1 MGLFVG
7 RTALFAIVFVL
18 SGTPGALAQSLP
30 EASSEARDVQP
41 ESSPGDIARAETP
54 PPPPPVIQLPS
65 TTPPLDNEGR
75 ACPGCPPRRIGTS
88 LLWVT
93 AVNGMYELAN
103 LIRGQDT
110 AKITPETWWT
120 NMKRGWEWDLDDFAV
135 NQIGHPY
142 QGNNYFTTGR
152 ANGMNFWESA
162 GLTAFG
168 SGTWEYFGETNQA
181 SLNDFINTTLGGIAL
196 GEMFHR
202 TAWLVRN
209 THATGRSRMWSEIGA
224 TALDPMSGLMRYM
237 SGDAGRVVDKP
248 ADMVPS
254 SLTAVASFGTL
265 WRGSNTEAVEPNTYG
280 FFETDLLYGDVLK
293 DESQTPYDAFA
304 VRLSFGGGSAFSE
317 ARVRGRLY
325 SKQLKRTLLT
335 VAQAYQFNSN
345 PAYRFG
351 AQAFE
356 GLFIGEKRLTSNL
369 SLTAVGGGGV
379 TVLGAVDSIP
389 LTGIVPEEPP
399 PDAGQGVSTGP
410 RYYDYGPGANL
421 VANFLLR
428 RKNTQF
434 VGFGYEL
441 HHLHVLDGVRAN
453 HVLQRARLDVTWPL
467 KGALGIGG
475 STEFFSRRTYYAD
488 DAGEANYHFPQYR
501 VFLTWTIS

>member
-1 MGLFVG
+1 VAHALHLAQRMIVTWSRLIPLTAFV
-7 RTALFAIVFVL
+7 VL
-18 SGTPGALAQSLP
+18 LASAGALAQSTDSAP
-30 EASSEARDVQP
+30 SDEAP
-41 ESSPGDIARAETP
+41 AEEP
-54 PPPPPVIQLPS
+54 RPFQLP
-65 TTPPLDNEGR
+65 TTTSLQLPTTTAPSEGR
-75 ACPGCPPRRIGTS
+75 DCPGCPPRRLGSS
-88 LLWVT
+88 LIWVT
-93 AVNGMYELAN
+93 VVNGMYEMAN

-110 AKITPETWWT
+110 AKITPETWWV

-152 ANGMNFWESA
+152 SNGLNFWESA

-209 THATGRSRMWSEIGA
+209 THATGRSRMWNEIGA
-224 TALDPMSGLMRYM
+224 MALDPMSGLMRFM
-237 SGDAGRVVDKP
+237 SGDASRVVDKP
-248 ADMVPS
+248 SDMVPS
-254 SLTAVASFGTL
+254 QLSTLASFGGL
-265 WRGSNTEAVEPNTYG
+265 WRGSNTEAIEPNTYG
-280 FFETDLLYGDVLK
+280 FFETDLLYGDVL
-293 DESQTPYDAFA
+293 SGSSHTPYDAFA

-325 SKQLKRTLLT
+325 SRPAGRTLFT
-335 VAQAYQFNSN
+335 IAQAYQFNNN

-356 GLFIGEKRLTSNL
+356 GLFIGEKRLTSRL
-369 SLTAVGGGGV
+369 SMVAVGGGGA

-410 RYYDYGPGANL
+410 RYYDYGPGGNL
-421 VANFLLR
+421 TATFVLR
-428 RKNTQF
+428 RDNKLILN
-434 VGFGYEL
+434 FGWEL

-453 HVLQRARLDVTWPL
+453 HVLQRSRLDFMWPL
-467 KGALGIGG
+467 KGAFGVGG
-475 STEFFSRRTYYAD
+475 STEFFSRRTFYAG
-488 DAGEANYHFPQYR
+488 DAGETLYHFPQYR
-501 VFLTWTIS
+501 VYLTWTAS

>member
-1 MGLFVG
+1 V
-7 RTALFAIVFVL
+7 
-18 SGTPGALAQSLP
+18 
-30 EASSEARDVQP
+30 
-41 ESSPGDIARAETP
+41 
-54 PPPPPVIQLPS
+54 
-65 TTPPLDNEGR
+65 
-75 ACPGCPPRRIGTS
+75 GTS

-93 AVNGMYELAN
+93 AVNGAYELAN

-110 AKITPETWWT
+110 AKITPETWWI

-152 ANGMNFWESA
+152 ANGLNFWESA

-209 THATGRSRMWSEIGA
+209 TQATGRSRLWSEIGA
-224 TALDPMSGLMRYM
+224 MALDPMTGVMRFM
-237 SGDAGRVVDKP
+237 SGDASRVVEKP

-254 SLTAVASFGTL
+254 SLSTVASFGLL
-265 WRGSNTEAVEPNTYG
+265 WRGSNTDAVESNTYG
-280 FFETDLLYGDVLK
+280 FFETDLLYGDVVSG
-293 DESQTPYDAFA
+293 ESKTPYDAFA
-304 VRLSFGGGSAFSE
+304 VRLSFGGGAAFSE
-317 ARVRGRLY
+317 ARVRGRLF
-325 SKQLKRTLLT
+325 STEVGRSLFAI
-335 VAQAYQFNSN
+335 AQRYQFNSN

-351 AQAFE
+351 AQGFDATFV
-356 GLFIGEKRLTSNL
+356 GEKRLTSRT
-369 SLTAVGGGGV
+369 SLVALAGGGV

-389 LTGIVPEEPP
+389 LEGITPEPEPP

-421 VANFLLR
+421 SANLVLR
-428 RKNTQF
+428 RDARIFLNAMW
-434 VGFGYEL
+434 EL
-441 HHLHVLDGVRAN
+441 YHLHVLDGVRAN
-453 HVLQRARLDVTWPL
+453 HVLTRARVDFMWPL

-475 STEFFSRRTYYAD
+475 STEFYTRDTYYAN
-488 DAGEANYHFPQYR
+488 DAGEADYYFPQYR
-501 VFLTWTIS
+501 IFLTWTAR

>member
-1 MGLFVG
+1 MLVVLRGVLPLVLLTVWLDTPG
-7 RTALFAIVFVL
+7 VAYAQSTDVTTEHEPPPTALTV
-18 SGTPGALAQSLP
+18 
-30 EASSEARDVQP
+30 ER
-41 ESSPGDIARAETP
+41 ETP
-54 PPPPPVIQLPS
+54 PKTSDSQAATAPAARGPEC
-65 TTPPLDNEGR
+65 D
-75 ACPGCPPRRIGTS
+75 GCPKRRLGNAF
-88 LLWVT
+88 LWIT
-93 AVNGMYELAN
+93 LVNGMYEAAN

-110 AKITPETWWT
+110 AKITPETWWI

-152 ANGMNFWESA
+152 ANGLNFWESA
-162 GLTAFG
+162 AMTAFG

-209 THATGRSRMWSEIGA
+209 TKATGRSRMWSEIGA

-237 SGDAGRVVDKP
+237 SGDAGRVSEKP

-254 SLTAVASFGTL
+254 SLSAVASAGML
-265 WRGSNTEAVEPNTYG
+265 WRGSNTDAVEPNTYG
-280 FFETDLLYGDVLK
+280 FFETDLLYGDLTK
-293 DESQTPYDAFA
+293 GSTHTPYDAFA
-304 VRLSFGGGSAFSE
+304 VRLSFGGGTAFSE
-317 ARVRGRLY
+317 ARVRGRLF
-325 SKQLKRTLLT
+325 SAPFHGTSFSI
-335 VAQAYQFNSN
+335 AQVYQFNSN

-351 AQAFE
+351 AQEFE
-356 GLFIGEKRLTSNL
+356 ASFSGEKRLTSRL
-369 SLTAVGGGGV
+369 SMLALAGGGA

-389 LTGIVPEEPP
+389 LEGITPEPEPP

-410 RYYDYGPGANL
+410 RFYDYGPGGNL
-421 VANFLLR
+421 NAVFLLR
-428 RKNTQF
+428 RDDKSIVTAAW
-434 VGFGYEL
+434 EL

-453 HVLQRARLDVTWPL
+453 HVLQRARLDLTWPI

-475 STEFFSRRTYYAD
+475 STEFFTRRTFYD
-488 DAGEANYHFPQYR
+488 NNAGEAQYHFPQYR
-501 VFLTWTIS
+501 LYLTWTLS

>member
-1 MGLFVG
+1 MAQRMVTTWSRVLLAAFVV
-7 RTALFAIVFVL
+7 LFA
-18 SGTPGALAQSLP
+18 SAGARAQSSPEYASPEDTSVSTRSGETPVEEPTSIQLP
-30 EASSEARDVQP
+30 TT
-41 ESSPGDIARAETP
+41 TP
-54 PPPPPVIQLPS
+54 PP
-65 TTPPLDNEGR
+65 ER
-75 ACPGCPPRRIGTS
+75 ACEGCPPRRVGSS

-93 AVNGMYELAN
+93 AVNGIYELAN

-110 AKITPETWWT
+110 AKITPETWWI

-152 ANGMNFWESA
+152 ANGLNFWESSA
-162 GLTAFG
+162 LTAFG

-224 TALDPMSGLMRYM
+224 TALDPMSGLMRFM

-248 ADMVPS
+248 SDMVPS
-254 SLTAVASFGTL
+254 QLSAVAYVGTL
-265 WRGSNTEAVEPNTYG
+265 WRGSNTEAIEPNTYG
-280 FFETDLLYGDVLK
+280 FFETDLLYGDLTTG
-293 DESQTPYDAFA
+293 SSRTPYDAFG
-304 VRLSFGGGSAFSE
+304 VRLSFGGGTAFSE
-317 ARVRGRLY
+317 ARVRGRLF
-325 SKQLKRTLLT
+325 SAPLGKSMFSISQL
-335 VAQAYQFNSN
+335 YQFNSN

-356 GLFIGEKRLTSNL
+356 LGLSGEKRLTSRVSML
-369 SLTAVGGGGV
+369 ALAGGGV

-389 LTGIVPEEPP
+389 LTGIVEEPDPP

-410 RYYDYGPGANL
+410 RFYDYGPGANL
-421 VANFLLR
+421 TATALFRRDARQVLLA
-428 RKNTQF
+428 QW
-434 VGFGYEL
+434 EL

-453 HVLQRARLDVTWPL
+453 HVLQRARLDFTWPVR
-467 KGALGIGG
+467 GALGIGAT
-475 STEFFSRRTYYAD
+475 TEFFSRRTFYAD

-501 VFLTWTIS
+501 VFLTWTLS